1 MNDQIEMIDKV
12 LRELQKNIAQRA
24 VDFFRIGWVIFFGG
38 LVHYLLAYLNRY
50 GLIQILWII
59 VPGLCVLVGIISNS
73 RRSDYTSLSTSGKLL
88 VNVWGVV
95 GVSMIYLSLI
105 APRLGFMPWDMGIP
119 MVFICMFIS
128 VSITGLAIKHTPTIY
143 LSLLWIAGSVAA
155 SILDP
160 AFDIHIL
167 MAVVLLAFL
176 LPSYL
181 IKAKYL

>member
-1 MNDQIEMIDKV
+1 MNDQIEMIDQV

-38 LVHYLLAYLNRY
+38 LLHYLLAYMNRY
-50 GLIQILWII
+50 DLIQIVWII
-59 VPGLCVLVGIISNS
+59 VPGLCILVGIIANS

-88 VNVWGVV
+88 VNVWGIV
-95 GVSMIYLSLI
+95 GVCMIYLSLI
-105 APRLGFMPWDMGIP
+105 APRLGYIPAEMGIP

-128 VSITGLAIKHTPTIY
+128 VSITGLAIKHTPTII
-143 LSLLWIAGSVAA
+143 LSALWLVASVSA
-155 SILDP
+155 SALNPI
-160 AFDIHIL
+160 FHIHIL

>member
-1 MNDQIEMIDKV
+1 MNDQIEMIDQV

-38 LVHYLLAYLNRY
+38 LFHYLLAYMNRY
-50 GLIQILWII
+50 DLIQIVWII
-59 VPGLCVLVGIISNS
+59 VPGLCILVGIISNS
-73 RRSDYTSLSTSGKLL
+73 RRSDYTDLSTSGKLL

-105 APRLGFMPWDMGIP
+105 APRLGYIPAEMGIP

-128 VSITGLAIKHTPTIY
+128 VSITGLAIKHTPTAI
-143 LSLLWIAGSVAA
+143 LSLFWIVASVSA
-155 SILDP
+155 SALNPIYH
-160 AFDIHIL
+160 IHIL
-167 MAVVLLAFL
+167 MVVVLLAFL